1 MKQNFTKIILKN
13 NVLIYLSD
21 LKDVVNQILTYHK
34 YLPLPNLILGN
45 AILAFSPLK
54 FIYKSNKL
62 MIRYKTNGAMK
73 SLILEI
79 NENKIRGLVSNPNIE
94 TEYDQK
100 NFNSIPLILG
110 IGDDGIVEISRE
122 IKGNFFTSEVKIA
135 KADIVTDLVY
145 FLNKSDQIYSAAI
158 NDFELNEKDSTMAN
172 KAKNIIFQLL
182 PNHSEEDKIWIE
194 NFIKDNNFK
203 NYSINEIIEKID
215 GQIISTE
222 FLEGICWCNK
232 DKIINAINL
241 LKNSEIED
249 LFSKD
254 KQIEVVCEFCMTKR
268 LFEKKDFK
276 INE

>member
-1 MKQNFTKIILKN
+1 
-13 NVLIYLSD
+13 
-21 LKDVVNQILTYHK
+21 
-34 YLPLPNLILGN
+34 
-45 AILAFSPLK
+45 
-54 FIYKSNKL
+54 
-62 MIRYKTNGAMK
+62 MIRYKTNGAIK

-79 NENKIRGLVSNPNIE
+79 NENKIRGLISNPNIE
-94 TEYDQK
+94 TEYDKK

-158 NDFELNEKDSTMAN
+158 NDLELNEKDPNMVN

-182 PNHSEEDKIWIE
+182 PNHNEEDKTWIE
-194 NFIKDNNFK
+194 NFIKENNFK
-203 NYSINEIIEKID
+203 NNSINEIIEKIN
-215 GQIISTE
+215 GEVISTE
-222 FLEGICWCNK
+222 FIEGNCWCNK

-241 LKNSEIED
+241 LKNSEIEE